1 MYSKFIIFFQE
12 QDLRQCK
19 IKPDGQTEEEV
30 KKIKE
35 RLLELPPSQRAIQ
48 LAAISR
54 LLKGSG
60 TLVDLK
66 LPKESVKGRGRPK
79 GAPNKP
85 RTTTRDPS
93 AFEVLEKKRKKE
105 DKEEEKKKKKAKLEK
120 EETPRKKA
128 KVEEVPQ
135 KEKIEDVAPKKKFRP
150 I

>member
-30 KKIKE
+30 EKIKE

-54 LLKGSG
+54 LLEGSG
-60 TLVDLK
+60 TVVDLK
-66 LPKESVKGRGRPK
+66 LPKESVKGRGRSK
-79 GAPNKP
+79 GTPNKP

-93 AFEVLEKKRKKE
+93 AFEVLEKKRKK
-105 DKEEEKKKKKAKLEK
+105 KAKLEK

-128 KVEEVPQ
+128 KV
-135 KEKIEDVAPKKKFRP
+135 
-150 I
+150 